1 MARCSS
7 MTSEELAD
15 QVTSVVENLR
25 ARIIG
30 TGNEQYSQGEKQKIE
45 EKTDREI
52 AKEALEEIEDLIVY
66 SAVIHARLQRL
77 ISKL

>member
-1 MARCSS
+1 

-45 EKTDREI
+45 LKSEKEI
-52 AKEALEEIEDLIVY
+52 AQEALEEIEDLIVY
-66 SAVIHARLQRL
+66 SAVIHARLQGL
-77 ISKL
+77 VKKL